1 MGTGSNQSN
10 VDVLN
15 NIRHKASRHFRSK
28 MKGHLKAKID
38 ELATNSKTK
47 NITDFCRGISFFK
60 KGYQFIINRVKSE
73 NGDLVTDYN
82 IIF

>member
-1 MGTGSNQSN
+1 
-10 VDVLN
+10 
-15 NIRHKASRHFRSK
+15 